1 MVSCGIFTVD
11 NIERGGKR
19 GFCSSHLFSGE
30 FYIVCCRGFAM
41 TQLIGQC

>member
-19 GFCSSHLFSGE
+19 SLFSGE